1 MSKELILNRQRG
13 VGLIEVLVAVL
24 VLSIGLLGMAALQS
38 RSVADNNSAMARSM
52 AVIASYSMFDAMRAD
67 ESGVESGAYDGASCE
82 NLPSSAFAN
91 ANVQNWC
98 DTQLSPLGDSV
109 TGEIEEIGSDSRTY
123 EISISFSDEQGQGAD
138 GTNRQTTIVTR
149 SKL

>member
-1 MSKELILNRQRG
+1 MSKVMSLKRQGG

-38 RSVADNNSAMARSM
+38 RSLTDNNSAMARSM

-67 ESGVESGAYDGASCE
+67 ESGVESGAYDGASCDA
-82 NLPSSAFAN
+82 LPSPAFAN
-91 ANVQNWC
+91 SNVQNWC
-98 DTQLSPLGDSV
+98 DTQLLPLGVSV
-109 TGEIEEIGSDSRTY
+109 TGEIDEIGSGGRTY
-123 EISISFSDEQGQGAD
+123 EITISFSDQQGQGAD
-138 GTNRQTTIVTR
+138 GANRQTTIVTR